1 MIGPFRDY
9 NGGLFETQ
17 RGTFENVAAVLADK
31 IPHFSLFANKV
42 FHALQPV
49 EARFSLSLEELEKI
63 FRSISSIISTPA
75 LETYT
80 SAEGDIWVFKTKQQS
95 EIRSLVQQ
103 AKQRHLVYVEFEHA
117 SLYYF
122 CVLDKTKAHTVHFQN
137 KFPTPL
143 TKRRTLKLAFL
154 EGQPPSLSP
163 YLTGGD
169 VRGRALSK
177 WLFEGLTRLDPS
189 AIPQLAAAEAIKISD
204 DKRRYTFFLR
214 SSNWSNG
221 ERVTAF
227 DYLNGWKNVLSCKWA
242 SNRPDLL
249 FVIRNGKK
257 FYNRLCTEQELGI
270 QTLDASTL
278 QVDLEYADPYF
289 LEKLAQPIFFPT
301 SGHSQ
306 EPHAFNG
313 PYRVVNYNQHTLE
326 LEINPYYWD
335 VQKIFFQS
343 IHIGLGA
350 TLEEVVTG
358 FYKGDIDWLGE
369 PFTPVPKTILQ
380 QLEQEGKLIQREVLR
395 PFFLFLNT
403 QHSLLRSL
411 EIRQAL
417 SLSID
422 RTFICK
428 HIFPYY
434 PPLFSPIPMV
444 DGQTI
449 GEDPQ
454 QARKLFE
461 DGLQSLSLTKNHLP
475 TLVFNYIQFPEGE
488 ELAKYLKQTWKEIL
502 NLSLH
507 IQPQPWNT
515 LRSNL
520 EKKDFHIA
528 RMLCKRS
535 L

>member
-1 MIGPFRDY
+1 M
-9 NGGLFETQ
+9 
-17 RGTFENVAAVLADK
+17 
-31 IPHFSLFANKV
+31 
-42 FHALQPV
+42 
-49 EARFSLSLEELEKI
+49 
-63 FRSISSIISTPA
+63 
-75 LETYT
+75 
-80 SAEGDIWVFKTKQQS
+80 
-95 EIRSLVQQ
+95 
-103 AKQRHLVYVEFEHA
+103 
-117 SLYYF
+117 
-122 CVLDKTKAHTVHFQN
+122 
-137 KFPTPL
+137 
-143 TKRRTLKLAFL
+143 
-154 EGQPPSLSP
+154 SP

-169 VRGRALSK
+169 MRGRALSK

-189 AIPQLAAAEAIKISD
+189 AIPQLAAAETIKVSD
-204 DKRRYTFFLR
+204 DKRRYTFSLR
-214 SSNWSNG
+214 SSHWSNG

-227 DYLNGWKNVLSCKWA
+227 DYLNSWKNVLSRKWA
-242 SNRPDLL
+242 SNRSDLL
-249 FVIRNGKK
+249 FVIRNGKT

-270 QTLDASTL
+270 QALDSSTL

-301 SGHSQ
+301 FGDSQ

-313 PYRVVNYNQHTLE
+313 PYRVANYNRHTLE

-343 IHIGLGA
+343 IHIGLDS

-369 PFTPVPKTILQ
+369 PFTPLPNAILQ
-380 QLEQEGKLIQREVLR
+380 QLEQEGKLIKREVLR

-403 QHSLLRSL
+403 QHPLLRSL

-422 RTFICK
+422 RAFICK

-434 PPLFSPIPMV
+434 SPLFSPVPMV
-444 DGQTI
+444 DCQTI
-449 GEDPQ
+449 GEDLQ

-461 DGLQSLSLTKNHLP
+461 NGLQTLSLTKDHLP
-475 TLVFNYIQFPEGE
+475 TLVFNYNTQFPEGE
-488 ELAKYLKQTWKEIL
+488 ELAKYLKQTWKETL

-507 IQPQPWNT
+507 IQPHPWNT

-520 EKKDFHIA
+520 EKKDFHISWVS
-528 RMLCKRS
+528 CKRS